1 MAEQKVESGRIATG
15 AVTGDKVA
23 ANAIRAN
30 NIAAGT
36 ITGNLIADGSISG
49 NNIVENA
56 IRGNNIVDGTITGNL
71 IASGAISSDLFDSN
85 PVFTGNVSLTGVVT
99 AYNQI
104 GSNIAITG
112 AYTMG
117 ANSFGNL
124 HFCSGTTADYTLTLP
139 AVSGNTGRIVTIQ
152 MSNTLTK
159 LVTVDGNGSEMIDGA
174 LTRIMWANE
183 SCVLYCDGTA
193 WRKVGGRSIPMVGAI
208 TPSATQTISN
218 NTDTKR
224 TGMNTTF
231 GADNGVPGM
240 SDTTNSRVVIQR
252 PSKYRV
258 GGAWRISNIG
268 SGANMEVRLYIS
280 GAEYFI
286 NSRVNA
292 TGDWPVLQVFSTYAH
307 TTTGEYWE
315 LYCKHFVGS
324 NQTAFNSQDTFIL
337 VEEIPQW

>member
-1 MAEQKVESGRIATG
+1 MIQKVRSPVIDAGAVTSNTVAVG

-23 ANAIRAN
+23 VNSIRGN
-30 NIAAGT
+30 NIVAGT
-36 ITGNLIADGSISG
+36 ITGNLIA
-49 NNIVENA
+49 
-56 IRGNNIVDGTITGNL
+56 
-71 IASGAISSDLFDSN
+71 SDS
-85 PVFTGNVSLTGVVT
+85 VFTGNLGLTGVVT

-117 ANSFGNL
+117 SNSFGNL

-324 NQTAFNSQDTFIL
+324 NQTAFNSQDTFLL